1 VLPTALGTAPRVVAP
16 AIARAGAT
24 DGVARRRELEI
35 GLTTV
40 VLMALLA
47 NGPAVAVIAVV
58 VLVAAGLG
66 SLQVLGAV
74 EGPYA
79 ERGVAV
85 ESLILPALTARGAVG
100 VVRLIAVGPA
110 ILVAVV
116 LTGILLDRAL
126 LIEAR
131 LIASPQ
137 SPSGDDRARISITTL
152 LVALSAFGGIAALVP
167 GGLASVEVP
176 GAPAVA
182 LPLGNLLVL
191 AIADAAAAGLL
202 GYRAAALRVPRAR
215 DALWAALSYAVVIA
229 IGAAAVRAIGIPR
242 LVGPALLMFLFYL
255 WDTLHA
261 APPSRRRDP
270 RWIWETAALTALG
283 VAVVAWNLRLPA

>member
-1 VLPTALGTAPRVVAP
+1 MSDGASARRAEAGFGPRTCSTPALGPSSSVGSRGSPTASPADAARRRLTARTSAADRKRVPSAPMASPPRSTSRVGRGRVLPTALGTAPRVVGP

-24 DGVARRRELEI
+24 DGVPRRRELEI

-79 ERGVAV
+79 ERGVPV
-85 ESLILPALTARGAVG
+85 ESLILPALTALGAVG

-116 LTGILLDRAL
+116 LTGILLDREL

-137 SPSGDDRARISITTL
+137 SPSGDDRA
-152 LVALSAFGGIAALVP
+152 
-167 GGLASVEVP
+167 
-176 GAPAVA
+176 
-182 LPLGNLLVL
+182 
-191 AIADAAAAGLL
+191 
-202 GYRAAALRVPRAR
+202 
-215 DALWAALSYAVVIA
+215 
-229 IGAAAVRAIGIPR
+229 
-242 LVGPALLMFLFYL
+242 
-255 WDTLHA
+255 
-261 APPSRRRDP
+261 
-270 RWIWETAALTALG
+270 
-283 VAVVAWNLRLPA
+283 